1 MNIYFLRMLQTLMSP
16 TIDTH
21 DHFKIIIT
29 ILWIDDTKNSYIKI
43 IATKYIFNPYICY
56 L

>member
-21 DHFKIIIT
+21 CHFKLTIT
-29 ILWIDDTKNSYIKI
+29 ILWINDMKNICVKI